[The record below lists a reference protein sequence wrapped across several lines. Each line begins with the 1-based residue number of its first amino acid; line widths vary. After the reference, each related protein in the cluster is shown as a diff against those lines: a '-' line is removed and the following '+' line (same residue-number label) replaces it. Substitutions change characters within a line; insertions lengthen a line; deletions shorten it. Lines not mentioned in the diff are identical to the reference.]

1 MASMIHLYN
10 DQILLPCTSK
20 WNVDLESGLDQIQGL
35 EQKGGA
41 CSTTTPSNKRF
52 YNWRLKKIQI
62 STLQTVTSHVALD
75 WRKKYKHM
83 VHIQYKT
90 SRIKKKL
97 TRSILLINIQF
108 QKREVES
115 VLIGTVFRM
124 LKLYVL
130 LTTRGTYP
138 RRLDTHGH

>member
-1 MASMIHLYN
+1 M
-10 DQILLPCTSK
+10 LPCTSK

-35 EQKGGA
+35 EQKSGA
-41 CSTTTPSNKRF
+41 CSTTATSNKRF
-52 YNWRLKKIQI
+52 HNWWLKQKIKI
-62 STLQTVTSHVALD
+62 YRFSICHNSCGMALD
-75 WRKKYKHM
+75 CRKKYKNN

-90 SRIKKKL
+90 PRIEKKL
-97 TRSILLINIQF
+97 TRSILFINIQF

-115 VLIGTVFRM
+115 ALIGTVFRM

-138 RRLDTHGH
+138 RRLDTHGHKT

>member
-1 MASMIHLYN
+1 M
-10 DQILLPCTSK
+10 LPCTSK

-35 EQKGGA
+35 EQKSGA
-41 CSTTTPSNKRF
+41 CSTTATSNKRF
-52 YNWRLKKIQI
+52 HNWWLKQNIKIYRFWQ
-62 STLQTVTSHVALD
+62 SVTTRHGPWLP
-75 WRKKYKHM
+75 KKYKNN

-90 SRIKKKL
+90 PRIEKKL
-97 TRSILLINIQF
+97 TRSILFVNIQF

-115 VLIGTVFRM
+115 ALIGTVFRM

-138 RRLDTHGH
+138 RRLDTHGHKT